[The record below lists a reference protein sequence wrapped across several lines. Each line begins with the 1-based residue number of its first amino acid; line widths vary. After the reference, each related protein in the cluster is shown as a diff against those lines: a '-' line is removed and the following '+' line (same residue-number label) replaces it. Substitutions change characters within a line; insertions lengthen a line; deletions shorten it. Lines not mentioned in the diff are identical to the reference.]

1 MSLGSGVAHSI
12 LRSSSMTGI
21 FMDEPCPPAST
32 RADWDE
38 PFVSAVGGILE
49 QFCLPDV
56 QSLAEAVLLNL
67 NHPLWAVWLP
77 AAGRGWVAARPA
89 GSRPPSPE
97 MQLLWVDAESA
108 VDLSARM
115 LRADAA
121 LLPPS

>member
-1 MSLGSGVAHSI
+1 
-12 LRSSSMTGI
+12 
-21 FMDEPCPPAST
+21 MDEPGPPAST
-32 RADWDE
+32 GAGWDE
-38 PFVSAVGGILE
+38 SFVSAVSGILE

-89 GSRPPSPE
+89 GSRPPGPE
-97 MQLLWVDAESA
+97 VPMLWVAAES
-108 VDLSARM
+108 VEDLSGRM

-121 LLPPS
+121 LLPPG